1 LDYSA
6 IGTKIRE
13 LRKDVGLT
21 QGELADGIC
30 TQALIS
36 RIEKGDIYPSA
47 ASLYQISKKLGVD
60 VNYFFEIGSTPRLD
74 YVKEVERQLRK
85 LRIKLKYNEMMEVIK
100 VEETNPLFYKDSTN
114 LQLLYWHKSIYLFE
128 VKKDSEKAKALL
140 KEAYN
145 LTATQKKVLTE
156 REIEIL
162 LTLGV
167 FEFNLEKYEQSMEY
181 YKKVKTALSTIE
193 HLNDKSIK
201 TRLLYNI
208 ARNLTRMGEYRE
220 SRGYCVE
227 AVRWCVEE
235 EHLWGLGE
243 LYYHIGYNYELEG
256 RLEKALPYIEKSII
270 IFEMRNNHSYHAY
283 LLKKKEQIISSS
295 TEKTEIKKEH
305 SP

>member
-1 LDYSA
+1 MDYSA

-13 LRKDVGLT
+13 LRKEIGLT
-21 QGELADGIC
+21 QGELAEDIC

-85 LRIKLKYNEMMEVIK
+85 LRIKLKYNEMMDVIK
-100 VEETNPLFYKDSTN
+100 VEESNPLFYKDSTN

-128 VKKDSEKAKALL
+128 VQKDHKKAIEIL
-140 KEAYN
+140 KEAFH
-145 LTATQKKVLTE
+145 LTASPKKVLTE

-162 LTLGV
+162 MTLGV
-167 FEFNLEKYEQSMEY
+167 FEFNLGNHEQSMEY
-181 YKKVKTALSTIE
+181 YAQVKSALNTLE

-208 ARNLTRMGEYRE
+208 ARSLTRLGNYKE
-220 SRGYCVE
+220 STGYCE
-227 AVRWCVEE
+227 QAIKWCVEE

-243 LYYHIGYNYELEG
+243 LYYHIGHNYEQEGKLE
-256 RLEKALPYIEKSII
+256 EALPYIEKSMI
-270 IFEMRNNHSYHAY
+270 IFEMRNNNSYHSY
-283 LLKKKEQIISSS
+283 LLKKKEQIIAKRK
-295 TEKTEIKKEH
+295 ERNRNKKEH

>member
-47 ASLYQISKKLGVD
+47 ATLYQISKKLGVD

-128 VKKDSEKAKALL
+128 IKKDDENAKALL

-145 LTATQKKVLTE
+145 LTATQKKALTE

-167 FEFNLEKYEQSMEY
+167 FEFNLKNHDQSMEY
-181 YKKVKTALSTIE
+181 YEKVKTALSTIE

-208 ARNLTRMGEYRE
+208 ARSLTRMGEYE
-220 SRGYCVE
+220 KSRKYCVE

-243 LYYHIGYNYELEG
+243 LYYHIGYNYEQEG
-256 RLEKALPYIEKSII
+256 KIETALPYIEKSMI
-270 IFEMRNNHSYHAY
+270 IFEMRNNHSYHSY
-283 LLKKKEQIISSS
+283 LQKKKEQIIAKR
-295 TEKTEIKKEH
+295 TEKN
-305 SP
+305 SN

>member
-1 LDYSA
+1 MDYSA

-13 LRKDVGLT
+13 LRKDIGLT
-21 QGELADGIC
+21 QGELAEDIC
-30 TQALIS
+30 TQALVS

-85 LRIKLKYNEMMEVIK
+85 MRIKLKYNEMMDVIK
-100 VEETNPLFYKDSTN
+100 VEESNPLFYKDSTN

-128 VKKDSEKAKALL
+128 VKKDHKKAIDLL
-140 KEAYN
+140 TEAYH
-145 LTATQKKVLTE
+145 LTAAQKKVLTE

-162 LTLGV
+162 MTLGV
-167 FEFNLEKYEQSMEY
+167 FEFNLGNQDQSMEY
-181 YKKVKTALSTIE
+181 YNKVHSALSTLE

-208 ARNLTRMGEYRE
+208 ARSLTRLGNYKE
-220 SRGYCVE
+220 STRYCE
-227 AVRWCVEE
+227 QAIKWCVEE

-243 LYYHIGYNYELEG
+243 LYYHIGHNYEQEGKLE
-256 RLEKALPYIEKSII
+256 EALPYVEKSMI
-270 IFEMRNNHSYHAY
+270 IFEMRNNDGYHSY
-283 LLKKKEQIISSS
+283 LLKKKEQIMSKMIESKS
-295 TEKTEIKKEH
+295 K
-305 SP
+305 

>member
-47 ASLYQISKKLGVD
+47 ATLYQISKKLGVD

-128 VKKDSEKAKALL
+128 VKKDDENAKALL

-145 LTATQKKVLTE
+145 LTATQKKALTE

-167 FEFNLEKYEQSMEY
+167 FEFNLKNHDQSMEY
-181 YKKVKTALSTIE
+181 YEKVKTALSTIE

-208 ARNLTRMGEYRE
+208 ARSLTRMGEYE
-220 SRGYCVE
+220 KSRKYCVE

-243 LYYHIGYNYELEG
+243 LYYHIGYNYEQEG
-256 RLEKALPYIEKSII
+256 KIEKALPYIEKSMI
-270 IFEMRNNHSYHAY
+270 IFEMRNNHSYHSY
-283 LLKKKEQIISSS
+283 LQKKKEQIIAKR
-295 TEKTEIKKEH
+295 TEKN
-305 SP
+305 SN

>member
-21 QGELADGIC
+21 QGELAEDIC

-47 ASLYQISKKLGVD
+47 ATLYQISKKLGVD

-74 YVKEVERQLRK
+74 YVKEVERQLTQ
-85 LRIKLKYNEMMEVIK
+85 LRIKLKYDEMMGIIK
-100 VEETNPLFYKDSTN
+100 VEETNPLFYKDAAN
-114 LQLLYWHKSIYLFE
+114 LQLLFWHKSIYLFE
-128 VKKDSEKAKALL
+128 VEKDFEKAFALL
-140 KEAYN
+140 KEAYD

-162 LTLGV
+162 MTVGV
-167 FEFNLEKYEQSMEY
+167 FEFNLKNHERSMEY
-181 YKKVKTALSTIE
+181 YEKVKSALSTVE

-208 ARNLTRMGEYRE
+208 ARSLTRLEKYME
-220 SRGYCVE
+220 SRKYCEE

-243 LYYHIGYNYELEG
+243 LYYHIGYNYEQEGKLE
-256 RLEKALPYIEKSII
+256 EALPYIEKSLI
-270 IFEMRNNHSYHAY
+270 IFEMRNNHSYHSY
-283 LLKKKEQIISSS
+283 LLKKKEQIIAKRR
-295 TEKTEIKKEH
+295 EGDGQ
-305 SP
+305 

>member
-47 ASLYQISKKLGVD
+47 ATLYQISKKLGVD

-128 VKKDSEKAKALL
+128 VKKDNDKAKALL
-140 KEAYN
+140 KESYN
-145 LTATQKKVLTE
+145 LTATQKKALTE

-167 FEFNLEKYEQSMEY
+167 FEFNLKNHDQSMEY
-181 YKKVKTALSTIE
+181 YEKVKTALSTIE

-208 ARNLTRMGEYRE
+208 ARSLTRMGEYE
-220 SRGYCVE
+220 KSRKYCVE

-243 LYYHIGYNYELEG
+243 LYYHIGYNYEQEG
-256 RLEKALPYIEKSII
+256 KIETALPYIEKSMI
-270 IFEMRNNHSYHAY
+270 IFEMRNNHSYHSY
-283 LLKKKEQIISSS
+283 LQKKKEQIIAKK
-295 TEKTEIKKEH
+295 TEKN
-305 SP
+305 SN

>member
-21 QGELADGIC
+21 QGELAEDIC

-47 ASLYQISKKLGVD
+47 ATLYQISKKLGVD

-85 LRIKLKYNEMMEVIK
+85 LRIKLKYDEMMGIIK
-100 VEETNPLFYKDSTN
+100 VEETNPLFYKDATN
-114 LQLLYWHKSIYLFE
+114 LQLLFWHKSIYLFE
-128 VKKDSEKAKALL
+128 VEKDFEKAFVLL
-140 KEAYN
+140 KKAYD

-162 LTLGV
+162 MTVGV
-167 FEFNLEKYEQSMEY
+167 FEFNLKNHERSMEY
-181 YKKVKTALSTIE
+181 YEKVKSALGTVE
-193 HLNDKSIK
+193 HLIDKSIK

-208 ARNLTRMGEYRE
+208 ARSLTRLGKYKE
-220 SRGYCVE
+220 SREYCEE
-227 AVRWCVEE
+227 AVRWCVGE

-243 LYYHIGYNYELEG
+243 LYYHIGHNYEQEGKLE
-256 RLEKALPYIEKSII
+256 EALPYIEKSMI
-270 IFEMRNNHSYHAY
+270 IFEMRNNHSYHSY
-283 LLKKKEQIISSS
+283 LLKKKEQIIAKRR
-295 TEKTEIKKEH
+295 EGDA
-305 SP
+305 